1 MHALLKL
8 GGKFYQSAVLIL
20 GFAYFGIVGLLYT
33 LVSTPIQPFLPRK
46 AGAWFGRNSIGW
58 FFRSYLAILQA
69 SGILRLEL
77 EALDALRNERGL
89 IVAPNHPCLL
99 DAVLVIS
106 RLPDITCIMKAEI
119 WDSLVLGGGARLA
132 GYIRNDSASKM
143 IRHATE
149 ELHAGCQ
156 LLVFPEGTRTRR
168 KPVSAFKGGFA
179 LIAKKSGVPI
189 QTVFIE
195 TNSAF
200 LGKGW
205 PILKRPPMPLTYQAR
220 LDRIAWSK
228 SGGMRTVADDSR
240 CNLFSSHGRAVRR
253 GVCHCLAVAI
263 SFSFVAFGS
272 ICGASS

>member
-8 GGKFYQSAVLIL
+8 GGKIYQSAVLIF
-20 GFAYFGIVGLLYT
+20 GFARFGMVGLLYT
-33 LVSTPIQPFLPRK
+33 LISTPLQPFLPRK

-58 FFRSYLAILQA
+58 LFRSYLAVLQA
-69 SGILRLEL
+69 SGVLKLEL

-99 DAVLVIS
+99 DAMLVIS

-119 WDSLVLGGGARLA
+119 RNSLVLGGGARLA
-132 GYIRNDSASKM
+132 GYIRNDSASTM

-149 ELHAGCQ
+149 DLHAGYQ

-168 KPVSAFKGGFA
+168 NPVNDFKGGFA
-179 LIAKKSGVPI
+179 LIAKKAGVPI

-205 PILKRPPMPLTYQAR
+205 PILKRPPMPLIYRAR
-220 LDRIAWSK
+220 LGRRFLVEGDVKKFVRELENYY
-228 SGGMRTVADDSR
+228 RTEISPDLPAREAPPVLQSR
-240 CNLFSSHGRAVRR
+240 SPTPAP
-253 GVCHCLAVAI
+253 
-263 SFSFVAFGS
+263 
-272 ICGASS
+272 